1 MKISLNWLKS
11 YVPIQMDVNDLAEAL
26 TMTGLEVE
34 AVYDRYDYLKTVVV
48 GRVVS
53 ISAHPNSAKLQCC
66 VVDAGNSLVPVV
78 CGANNVYVNCLSAL
92 ALPGTQL
99 PDGAVIETSTIRGA
113 VSEGMLCS
121 EAELGLGSDRSGIM
135 ILPKDILTS
144 LTAGQSLT
152 SALDLSDTVLEI
164 GLTPNRSDCLSFI
177 GIAREVAA
185 IQKTLLSYPEIK
197 LPEGKNAIRQMTSVT
212 ILAPDHCP
220 RYAARILTGATVG
233 PSPHWLRDRLV
244 SVGIRPINNVVD
256 ITNFVMM
263 ETGQPLHAFDFD
275 RLAEHRIVVR
285 TAISGESFTTLD
297 HKSRTLTADMLMICD
312 GEKPVAIAGVM
323 GGFNSEIEPATQSIL
338 IESACFDPTSIRKTS
353 KYFGLNT
360 DASHRFERG
369 VDPEGTVFALDRAA
383 ALMVDICGG
392 VLIEGVID
400 ERPVIREL
408 KPIVLSAEAT
418 NRLLGT
424 QIDSA
429 VMDSMIQSIGFTV
442 EPLNQD
448 QRNVV
453 PPSFRV
459 DVSRPVDLVEEIARL
474 YGYDRIPT
482 TFPVISEGSAQSFL
496 SQNSREQI
504 LQLMAGLGFSETI
517 TYSFVHPQ
525 SCKYLRL
532 EPGDPR
538 MRALRVLNPLSED
551 HGIMRTSLI
560 PGILETV
567 SRNISRQSKNLK
579 LFEIGN
585 VFVSNGQDVLPDEI
599 EMLSGLWTG
608 ARHEVSWH
616 TPDTACDF
624 YDLKGVVEALLS
636 ALHIHDIRFSRNAVQ
651 LCPYLK
657 PGIAADIQCGSQV
670 VGHIGQV
677 HSETLSAFDIKQQAY
692 IFEIDIRKL
701 FTSVPDAHQTLIIP
715 RFPAVARDVTLILSK
730 TIESSRIIEMVQE
743 MRDPLM
749 ERIMLFDVF
758 EGGHLP
764 SDKKSLS
771 FRLTY
776 RSAAETLEDEA
787 VNELH
792 KSISDKLIQK
802 FDAELP

>member
-11 YVPIQMDVNDLAEAL
+11 YVPIQLDVAVLAEAL

-53 ISAHPNSAKLQCC
+53 IMAHPKSEKLCC
-66 VVDAGNSLVPVV
+66 CIVDSGTARIPVV
-78 CGANNVYVNCLSAL
+78 CGAPNVHLNCLSAL

-99 PDGAVIETSTIRGA
+99 PDGTIIEAGVIRGA
-113 VSEGMLCS
+113 DSEGMLCS
-121 EAELGLGSDRSGIM
+121 EAELGLGPDRSGIM
-135 ILPKDILTS
+135 LLDPA
-144 LTAGQSLT
+144 LTAGDSLA

-164 GLTPNRSDCLSFI
+164 GLTPNRSDCLSLI

-185 IQKTLLSYPEIK
+185 IQKTALSLPEIT
-197 LPEGKNAIRQMTSVT
+197 LPAGKGTIGQMTSVS

-220 RYAARILTGATVG
+220 RYAARILTGATVR
-233 PSPHWLRDRLV
+233 PSPHWLCDRLM

-275 RLAEHRIVVR
+275 RLAGHRIVVR
-285 TAISGESFTTLD
+285 TAVAGEQFTTLD
-297 HKSRTLTADMLMICD
+297 HKSRTLSADMLMICD

-323 GGFNSEIEPATQSIL
+323 GGCNSEIESTTQSIL
-338 IESACFDPTSIRKTS
+338 IESACFDPSSIRKTS

-383 ALMVDICGG
+383 ALMSDICGG
-392 VLIEGVID
+392 ILIEGVVD
-400 ERPVIREL
+400 ERPVVREQL
-408 KPIVLSAEAT
+408 SLVLSTEAT

-429 VMDSMIQSIGFTV
+429 VMDSMLRSIGFLV
-442 EPLNQD
+442 EPLNPD
-448 QRNVV
+448 QRKVI

-474 YGYDRIPT
+474 SGYDRIPT
-482 TFPVISEGSAQSFL
+482 TFPVISEGSAGAL
-496 SQNSREQI
+496 PSQRHREQV
-504 LQLMAGLGFSETI
+504 LRLMTGLGFSETI

-525 SCKYLRL
+525 SCQHLRIAS
-532 EPGDPR
+532 GDPGAR
-538 MRALRVLNPLSED
+538 VLRVLNPLSED
-551 HGIMRTSLI
+551 QGIMRTSLI
-560 PGILETV
+560 PGMLETV
-567 SRNISRQSKNLK
+567 YRNISRQSRNLK

-585 VFVSNGQDVLPDEI
+585 VFVSNGQDALPDEI

-608 ARHEVSWH
+608 ARQEVSWH
-616 TPDTACDF
+616 MPDTACDF
-624 YDLKGVVEALLS
+624 YDLKGVLEAFLE
-636 ALHIHDIRFSRNAVQ
+636 ALHIDGVQFSRNAA
-651 LCPYLK
+651 LSCPYLK
-657 PGIAADIQCGSQV
+657 PGHAAGIQCGRQL
-670 VGHIGQV
+670 VGYIGQV
-677 HSETLSAFDIKQQAY
+677 HPETQSYFNIKQPVY
-692 IFEIDIRKL
+692 VFEVDIRKL
-701 FTSVPDAHQTLIIP
+701 FAGVPDALQSAPIP
-715 RFPAVARDVTLILSK
+715 RFPAVARDITLILSK
-730 TIESSRIIEMVQE
+730 AIESSRIVEMVQE
-743 MRDPLM
+743 MRDPLV

-764 SDKKSLS
+764 PDKKSLS
-771 FRLTY
+771 FRMTY
-776 RSAAETLEDEA
+776 RSAVGTLEDEA
-787 VNELH
+787 INVLH
-792 KSISDKLIQK
+792 KSISDKLIQE
-802 FDAELP
+802 FNASLP

>member
-34 AVYDRYDYLKTVVV
+34 AVYDRYDYLKNVVV

-53 ISAHPNSAKLQCC
+53 ISAHPNSTKLQCC
-66 VVDAGNSLVPVV
+66 VVDSGKARIPVV
-78 CGANNVYVNCLSAL
+78 CGAPNVHVNCLSAL

-99 PDGAVIETSTIRGA
+99 PDGTIIEASAIRGA
-113 VSEGMLCS
+113 DSEGMLCS
-121 EAELGLGSDRSGIM
+121 EAELGLGPDRSGIM
-135 ILPKDILTS
+135 LLPEDLS
-144 LTAGQSLT
+144 VGQSLA
-152 SALDLSDTVLEI
+152 SALDLSDMVLEI

-185 IQKTLLSYPEIK
+185 IQKTALSYPEIN
-197 LPEGKNAIRQMTSVT
+197 LPEGRGAIRQMTSVS

-220 RYAARILTGATVG
+220 RYAARILTGAAVG
-233 PSPHWLRDRLV
+233 PSPYWLQDRLI

-263 ETGQPLHAFDFD
+263 ETGQPLHAFDFE
-275 RLAEHRIVVR
+275 RLAGHRIVVR
-285 TAISGESFTTLD
+285 TAVSGEPFTTLD

-323 GGFNSEIEPATQSIL
+323 GGYNSEIEPATQSIL

-383 ALMVDICGG
+383 ALMVEICGG

-400 ERPVIREL
+400 ERPVVLEQ
-408 KPIVLSAEAT
+408 KPIVLSAEST

-429 VMDSMIQSIGFTV
+429 AMDSMLQSIGFTV
-442 EPLNQD
+442 EPLNPD
-448 QRNVV
+448 QLKVI

-474 YGYDRIPT
+474 SGYDRIPT
-482 TFPVISEGSAQSFL
+482 TFPVISEGSARSFP
-496 SQNSREQI
+496 SQRPREQI
-504 LQLMAGLGFSETI
+504 LRLMTGLGFSETI

-532 EPGDPR
+532 ESGDPR
-538 MRALRVLNPLSED
+538 MRILRVLNPLSED
-551 HGIMRTSLI
+551 QGIMRTSLI
-560 PGILETV
+560 PGVLETV
-567 SRNISRQSKNLK
+567 NRNISRQSRNLK

-585 VFVSNGQDVLPDEI
+585 VFISNGQDVLPDEI

-608 ARHEVSWH
+608 ARQEASWH

-636 ALHIHDIRFSRNAVQ
+636 ALHIHDIRFSRNAA
-651 LCPYLK
+651 LSCPYLK
-657 PGIAADIQCGSQV
+657 PGYAAGILCGRRV

-677 HSETLSAFDIKQQAY
+677 HSETLGFFNIKQPVY
-692 IFEIDIRKL
+692 VFEIDIQKL
-701 FTSVPDAHQTLIIP
+701 FASVPDVHQTTAIP
-715 RFPAVARDVTLILSK
+715 RFPAVARDITLILSK
-730 TIESSRIIEMVQE
+730 TLESRSIIEMVEE
-743 MRDPLM
+743 MHNPLV

-764 SDKKSLS
+764 LDKKSLS

-787 VNELH
+787 VNALH
-792 KSISDKLIQK
+792 KNISDKLIQE
-802 FDAELP
+802 FDAALP

>member
-1 MKISLNWLKS
+1 
-11 YVPIQMDVNDLAEAL
+11 MDVNGLAEAL

-34 AVYDRYDYLKTVVV
+34 AVYNRFDYLKTVVV
-48 GRVVS
+48 GHVVS
-53 ISAHPNSAKLQCC
+53 ISPHPNSAKLRCC
-66 VVDAGNSLVPVV
+66 VVDSGKARIPVV
-78 CGANNVYVNCLSAL
+78 CGAPNVHVNCLSAL

-99 PDGAVIETSTIRGA
+99 PDGTLIEAGQIRGA
-113 VSEGMLCS
+113 DSQGMLCS
-121 EAELGLGSDRSGIM
+121 EAELGLGPDHGGIM
-135 ILPKDILTS
+135 LLSKDLLATFKTGHS
-144 LTAGQSLT
+144 LATALG
-152 SALDLSDTVLEI
+152 LSDTVLEI
-164 GLTPNRSDCLSFI
+164 GLTPNRSDCLSLI

-185 IQKTLLSYPEIK
+185 IQKTSLSYPEIR
-197 LPEGKNAIRQMTSVT
+197 LPEGKGAIRQMTSVS

-233 PSPHWLRDRLV
+233 PSPHWLQDRLA

-275 RLAEHRIVVR
+275 RLAGHRIVVR
-285 TAISGESFTTLD
+285 TAVSGESFTTLD
-297 HKSRTLTADMLMICD
+297 HKSRTLTTDMLMICD

-323 GGFNSEIEPATQSIL
+323 GGCNSEIESTTQSIL

-400 ERPVIREL
+400 ERPVVREQ
-408 KPIVLSAEAT
+408 KPIVLSVEFT

-424 QIDSA
+424 HIASA
-429 VMDSMIQSIGFTV
+429 VIDGLLQSIGFTV
-442 EPLNQD
+442 EPLNPD
-448 QRNVV
+448 QRRVV
-453 PPSFRV
+453 SPSFRV

-474 YGYDRIPT
+474 SGYDRIPT
-482 TFPVISEGSAQSFL
+482 TFPVISEGSVRSFPSQSP
-496 SQNSREQI
+496 REQI
-504 LQLMAGLGFSETI
+504 LRLMTGLGFSETI

-532 EPGDPR
+532 ESGDPR
-538 MRALRVLNPLSED
+538 LRALHVLNPLSED
-551 HGIMRTSLI
+551 QGIMRTSLI
-560 PGILETV
+560 PGVLETV
-567 SRNISRQSKNLK
+567 YRNISRQSRNLK

-585 VFVSNGQDVLPDEI
+585 VFFSNGQNALPDEI

-608 ARHEVSWH
+608 ARQEVSWH

-624 YDLKGVVEALLS
+624 FDLKGVVEALLA
-636 ALHIHDIRFSRNAVQ
+636 ALHIHDIRFSRNTA
-651 LCPYLK
+651 LSCPYLK
-657 PGIAADIQCGSQV
+657 LGVAAGIQCGRQV
-670 VGHIGQV
+670 VGYIGQV
-677 HSETLSAFDIKQQAY
+677 HPETLGFFNIKQPAY
-692 IFEIDIRKL
+692 VFEINIQKL
-701 FTSVPDAHQTLIIP
+701 FACVPDVHQTVAIP
-715 RFPAVARDVTLILSK
+715 RFPAVARDITLILSK
-730 TIESSRIIEMVQE
+730 AIESTRIIEMVQE
-743 MRDPLM
+743 IHDPLV

-758 EGGHLP
+758 EGGNLP

-771 FRLTY
+771 FRMTY
-776 RSAAETLEDEA
+776 RSDAETLEDEA
-787 VNELH
+787 VNAIH
-792 KSISDKLIQK
+792 KSISEKLIQK
-802 FDAELP
+802 FDAALP